1 MTEKVYE
8 ELDDAKAEIEK
19 LKADYCVKVDLCDN
33 LKRSY
38 NDQLKRIEELNLTLE
53 KQAQEVEAKA
63 VEVYAAKQS
72 VEDLQCKLKEKEDI
86 IKIFTSA
93 SDRLRVDLNSK
104 LQECEEEKSKLVSSL
119 EEANAKISDLEHKN
133 RAFMEKIEVLREGIV
148 SVSQKKCANESK
160 IAKASQRMRETGD
173 MYENLEEEKVKLE
186 EQFKWKN
193 EQFKHLEEAHEK
205 LKHTLRAKE
214 KEWDM
219 EKCTFFDNISALET
233 KLDSQLKLSEVLRR
247 RLEMCSQALGRE
259 ENRSKDLDVQLAE
272 SNLCIEETKSQLEEM
287 TIKRDEDVGNL
298 EKLLA
303 EEECAFQ
310 ELECKR
316 GKLEEENREL
326 VLSVEKNKDLANK
339 REEDIGNLEKSLAAK
354 ECIIQEMECK
364 IGKLEEDN
372 RELVLSVKK
381 NKYLADKREEDIGNL
396 EKSLA
401 ENECLIQELECKIG
415 KLEEENRELVL
426 SLEEIKECNSS
437 SIAKLQ
443 DKLTTLEQIHE
454 ECSHHSKVREAEWSS
469 RMEKMVADLNSC
481 TLESESKEARLKDI
495 TTELDDLNSLVLQ
508 LIMEKEES
516 DIMAV
521 AMKSTLLEARL
532 KFDCAFKEMECEIV
546 KLEEDNHELVL
557 SLRKHEESQASN
569 SSSIETLQNRLKTF
583 ECEIV
588 KLEEENGELV
598 SSLKQHEESQGSFS
612 SSIETLQN
620 KLKTLEQIHNE
631 CSDHSK
637 AREAEWNLR
646 FEKVVA
652 DLNSCTLE
660 LGSKEAHLEKI
671 TKELDDYNS
680 LVLQLTMEKQVSEI
694 MVAAMKSTLLEAK
707 SKIDEEN
714 CDLVKVPAEIE
725 SVKTVEEKLVQTRS
739 ELMNVC
745 DLLEKA
751 NEDMAESYCEVNEFE
766 FELQLWKSVAEK
778 LKVDL
783 ELNHRMRKE
792 VEDSLLSQV
801 ATEVNLKEDLAEKE
815 RRVNDLEKQLEE
827 LKGKTR
833 LKLANDNGAELEK
846 WEQEWVTKEL
856 EAAILAQ
863 LESEKIHEHEKQS
876 LNQLVEEKDQR
887 ISNLQNIMS
896 SLEEEFDH
904 SSASFSS
911 QLANMQAEM
920 KLFHDAWEKIR
931 TVVVLKEIE
940 VQEKN
945 LLIKELEN
953 DLEKQTAFEKECL
966 FSVEKLSSEN
976 ENLVEII
983 RGVSDRIKK
992 LSREDGQMMGTLRSI
1007 MSGFDENCGHV
1018 ELKERFDPLKE
1029 NSHSY
1034 QSPKRN
1040 MVETS
1045 PDARSPLRA
1054 LNN

>member
-19 LKADYCVKVDLCDN
+19 LKAEYSVKVDLCDN

-38 NDQLKRIEELNLTLE
+38 NDQLKRIEELNLKLE

-63 VEVYAAKQS
+63 DEVYAAKQS

-86 IKIFTSA
+86 IKKFTSTN
-93 SDRLRVDLNSK
+93 DKLRVDLKSK

-119 EEANAKISDLEHKN
+119 EEANDKISDLEHKN
-133 RAFMEKIEVLREGIV
+133 RAFMDKIEVLREGIV

-173 MYENLEEEKVKLE
+173 MYEKLEEEKVKLE

-205 LKHTLRAKE
+205 LRNTLREKE
-214 KEWDM
+214 KEWDV
-219 EKCTFFDNISALET
+219 EKCTYLDNMSALET
-233 KLDSQLKLSEVLRR
+233 KLDSQLKLSEVNRR
-247 RLEMCSQALGRE
+247 RLGMCSQALGRE

-272 SNLCIEETKSQLEEM
+272 SNLRIEEIKSQLEEM

-303 EEECAFQ
+303 EKECAFQ

-326 VLSVEKNKDLANK
+326 VLSVKKNKDLANK
-339 REEDIGNLEKSLAAK
+339 RKEDIGNLEKLLAEK
-354 ECIIQEMECK
+354 ECAIQEMEGK
-364 IGKLEEDN
+364 RGKLEEEN
-372 RELVLSVKK
+372 RELVLSLEE
-381 NKYLADKREEDIGNL
+381 NKDLIKQRDEDIGNL
-396 EKSLA
+396 EKLLA
-401 ENECLIQELECKIG
+401 ENECVIQEMECKIG

-426 SLEEIKECNSS
+426 SLKETKECNSS

-443 DKLTTLEQIHE
+443 DKLTTLEQIHK
-454 ECSHHSKVREAEWSS
+454 ECSHHSKDREAEWSS
-469 RMEKMVADLNSC
+469 KMEKMVADLNSC
-481 TLESESKEARLKDI
+481 TLELESKEARLKDI

-508 LIMEKEES
+508 L
-516 DIMAV
+516 
-521 AMKSTLLEARL
+521 
-532 KFDCAFKEMECEIV
+532 
-546 KLEEDNHELVL
+546 
-557 SLRKHEESQASN
+557 
-569 SSSIETLQNRLKTF
+569 
-583 ECEIV
+583 
-588 KLEEENGELV
+588 
-598 SSLKQHEESQGSFS
+598 
-612 SSIETLQN
+612 
-620 KLKTLEQIHNE
+620 
-631 CSDHSK
+631 
-637 AREAEWNLR
+637 
-646 FEKVVA
+646 
-652 DLNSCTLE
+652 
-660 LGSKEAHLEKI
+660 
-671 TKELDDYNS
+671 
-680 LVLQLTMEKQVSEI
+680 TMEKQESEI
-694 MVAAMKSTLLEAK
+694 MVVATKSTLLEAK

-714 CDLVKVPAEIE
+714 CNLVKVPAEIE
-725 SVKTVEEKLVQTRS
+725 SVKSVEEKLVQTRS

-751 NEDMAESYCEVNEFE
+751 NEELAESYCEVNEFE

-801 ATEVNLKEDLAEKE
+801 ATEVNLKEDLEEKE
-815 RRVNDLEKQLEE
+815 RRVNDLEKQLTE
-827 LKGKTR
+827 LKEKSR
-833 LKLANDNGAELEK
+833 LKLAKDNGAELEK

-904 SSASFSS
+904 SSASFST
-911 QLANMQAEM
+911 QLAEMQAEM
-920 KLFHDAWEKIR
+920 KLFHEAWEAIR
-931 TVVVLKEIE
+931 TTVVLKEIE

-945 LLIKELEN
+945 LMIKELEK

-1007 MSGFDENCGHV
+1007 MSGFDENCGHL

-1029 NSHSY
+1029 NSNCY

-1040 MVETS
+1040 IVETS
-1045 PDARSPLRA
+1045 PDGRSPLRA